1 MAQTLPLAPVC
12 ARTSLLPS
20 SRAIMLVAGGRWL
33 WRAKWERRRGR
44 AGDGWQ
50 TDAPLHQPEAA
61 SESFRLGLVT
71 RAEGRGSGTG
81 VSVPPG

>member
-12 ARTSLLPS
+12 AHLSPALG
-20 SRAIMLVAGGRWL
+20 RAIMLVAGGRWL